1 MSENKSRREF
11 ISQSGKMVTA
21 CALFGATGSVAYAAD
36 SAKATCETG
45 KPMNITAKHYYLDNV
60 LLEAGFN
67 FDGSVATS
75 TRTELKTLEIKDG
88 KIVALRDNNSH
99 ADAALPHFDAGKKL
113 MLPAMR
119 DMHIHLDKTFYGGPW
134 RSLNR
139 PAGTTIQDMIRLEQK
154 LLPELQ
160 PYTQERAEKLI
171 DLIQSKG
178 STIARSHC
186 NIEPVSGLKN
196 LENLQAVL
204 ARRSPGFDCE
214 IVAFPQHGLLLSNS
228 EKLMREAMQAGAHYV
243 GGLDPTSVDGAM
255 EKSLD
260 TMFQIALDYD
270 KGVDIHLHET
280 SPAGVAAVN
289 YMVETVEKTPA
300 LKGKL
305 TISHAFALA
314 TLNEQQVDEIATRM
328 AAQQVTIA
336 STVPIGTL
344 HMPLKQLRDKG
355 VFVMTGTD
363 SVIDHWSPYGLGDM
377 LEKANLYAQLYIR
390 PNEQTLSRALGI
402 ATGDVLPLNDK
413 GERVW
418 PKAQDDASFV
428 LVDASCSAEAVAR
441 ISRVPR
447 RSIRGIWSGAQWA
460 NVMPGGAALTR
471 PTVRR
476 FCRSGKAKPPP
487 DNAVYCYAHS

>member
-1 MSENKSRREF
+1 MNKDHSRREF
-11 ISQSGKMVTA
+11 LSQSGKMVTA
-21 CALFGATGSVAYAAD
+21 AALLAAAAPAVYAGSSNTPVTACGP
-36 SAKATCETG
+36 KG
-45 KPMNITAKHYYLDNV
+45 MMNPEDKHYYLDNV
-60 LLEAGFN
+60 LLESGFEYQH
-67 FDGSVATS
+67 DVVVH
-75 TRTELKTLEIKDG
+75 TRTELQTLEIGAG
-88 KIVALRDNNSH
+88 KIIAVRSNKSH
-99 ADAALPHFDAGKKL
+99 PDATLPHYDAGGKL

-139 PAGTTIQDMIRLEQK
+139 PAGTTIQDMIKLEQK

-160 PYTQERAEKLI
+160 PYTQQHAEKLI

-186 NIEPVSGLKN
+186 NIEPTSGLKN

-204 ARRSPGFDCE
+204 ARRQAGFACE
-214 IVAFPQHGLLLSNS
+214 IVAFPQHGLLLSKS
-228 EKLMREAMQAGAHYV
+228 EPLVREAMQAGAHYV
-243 GGLDPTSVDGAM
+243 GGLDPTHVDGAM

-260 TMFQIALDYD
+260 TMFQIAVDYH

-280 SPAGVAAVN
+280 SPAGVAALN
-289 YMVETVEKTPA
+289 YMVETVEKTPE

-314 TLNEQQVDEIATRM
+314 TLDERQVDAIASRM
-328 AAQQVTIA
+328 AAQQITIA

-344 HMPLKQLRDKG
+344 HMPLQQLRDKG

-390 PNEQTLSRALGI
+390 PNEQTLSRSLAI

-441 ISRVPR
+441 ISPR
-447 RSIRGIWSGAQWA
+447 TATFHNGQMVWGSVGA
-460 NVMPGGAALTR
+460 
-471 PTVRR
+471 
-476 FCRSGKAKPPP
+476 
-487 DNAVYCYAHS
+487 